1 MAKNKISRRHFIG
14 ALATSGVVAG
24 LAGCAIVP
32 VHRAYL
38 QDGHLILKL
47 DEMEELLSEK
57 NAFILQ
63 ADGLPEPLL
72 VVRTA
77 TGGLNV
83 LGATCTHQMCQ
94 VRPGRGFLN
103 CPCHGSTFD
112 LDGQVVRGPATK
124 PLTSYRFTTNAS
136 SMEIWLQ

>member
-47 DEMEELLSEK
+47 VDQLPNFQQKLIQ
-57 NAFILQ
+57 IL
-63 ADGLPEPLL
+63 
-72 VVRTA
+72 
-77 TGGLNV
+77 
-83 LGATCTHQMCQ
+83 
-94 VRPGRGFLN
+94 
-103 CPCHGSTFD
+103 
-112 LDGQVVRGPATK
+112 
-124 PLTSYRFTTNAS
+124 Y
-136 SMEIWLQ
+136 